1 VKRIFVFQGGAEAGS
16 TDWKWGVSKSTI
28 QGCIIVFGVA
38 ETPAGLVWDR
48 RFPVNQL
55 YPAHPSARGSSV

>member
-1 VKRIFVFQGGAEAGS
+1 
-16 TDWKWGVSKSTI
+16 
-28 QGCIIVFGVA
+28 VA